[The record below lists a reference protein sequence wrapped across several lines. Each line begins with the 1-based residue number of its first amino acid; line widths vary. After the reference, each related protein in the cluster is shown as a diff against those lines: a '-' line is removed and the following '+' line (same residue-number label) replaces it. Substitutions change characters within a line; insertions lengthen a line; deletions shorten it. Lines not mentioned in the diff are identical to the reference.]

1 MPFHR
6 GGGQVWEEGA
16 PFRKSRSSVLRRD
29 SVIDSVIRVHGNSKL
44 RRNRQQV
51 LALAQARESSDA
63 ERFRK
68 RSRLALAQA
77 NGAKVLLVAEE
88 LLGNPVKL
96 VIKHRGNS

>member
-6 GGGQVWEEGA
+6 DGGQVWEERA
-16 PFRKSRSSVLRRD
+16 PFRKSRSSVLRCD
-29 SVIDSVIRVHGNSKL
+29 SVIDSVIRGHGNYKL
-44 RRNRQQV
+44 RNRQQV
-51 LALAQARESSDA
+51 LALVQARESSDA